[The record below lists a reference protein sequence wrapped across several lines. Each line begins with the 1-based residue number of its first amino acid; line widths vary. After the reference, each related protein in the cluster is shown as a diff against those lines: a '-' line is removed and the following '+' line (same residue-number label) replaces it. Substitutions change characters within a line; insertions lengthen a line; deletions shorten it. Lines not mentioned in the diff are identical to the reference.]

1 MKPATKPA
9 TKQWTTSPSA
19 VAGAVTKHGAVLL
32 VSLAAIVP
40 IYFMVSTSFK
50 TEVQYAQSQLALP
63 TSPTLV
69 NYEQILGNPMFLTWI
84 RNSFLLTVLSVGIG
98 ITISA
103 LAAYA
108 LACMDFPGR
117 HVVFMV
123 FVALLGA
130 PAVTVAIPLFRV
142 MVEAKLINTL
152 QGAVV
157 AYVGL
162 MIPYTTYFLTGFFRR
177 LPPALFEAA
186 KLDGADHLMIFRKI
200 AAPAVAPRRHH
211 ARDRQ
216 HPLGVERA
224 VDRHH
229 LPAAQRQEDA
239 HGRAHS
245 LPRRV
250 LEQRPGNHGGPRHR
264 GVADVRA
271 VRDRC
276 AVLPLGLHGRLGEVT
291 VTLVLP
297 VVDCVPGRDPHRCHG
312 LRLQRPVGPAAAA
325 GLPASRG
332 GGDRLVPGAGHQRG
346 AAARPR
352 ADEGRC
358 GSARSVR
365 STAFSVVGLPV
376 GILLF
381 EHFDPMWVTGLMG
394 LVLLGYAAYGLVGAG
409 TMAVRRHWVAPSG
422 ILGGSWRRA
431 PA

>member
-1 MKPATKPA
+1 MKPTAKPA

-50 TEVQYAQSQLALP
+50 TEVQYAESQLALP

-69 NYEQILGNPMFLTWI
+69 NYQQIFGNPMFLTWI
-84 RNSFLLTVLSVGIG
+84 RNSFLLTLLSVGIG

-177 LPPALFEAA
+177 LPRPCS
-186 KLDGADHLMIFRKI
+186 
-200 AAPAVAPRRHH
+200 RR
-211 ARDRQ
+211 
-216 HPLGVERA
+216 P
-224 VDRHH
+224 
-229 LPAAQRQEDA
+229 
-239 HGRAHS
+239 S
-245 LPRRV
+245 
-250 LEQRPGNHGGPRHR
+250 
-264 GVADVRA
+264 
-271 VRDRC
+271 
-276 AVLPLGLHGRLGEVT
+276 
-291 VTLVLP
+291 
-297 VVDCVPGRDPHRCHG
+297 
-312 LRLQRPVGPAAAA
+312 
-325 GLPASRG
+325 
-332 GGDRLVPGAGHQRG
+332 
-346 AAARPR
+346 
-352 ADEGRC
+352 
-358 GSARSVR
+358 
-365 STAFSVVGLPV
+365 STEP
-376 GILLF
+376 
-381 EHFDPMWVTGLMG
+381 T
-394 LVLLGYAAYGLVGAG
+394 
-409 TMAVRRHWVAPSG
+409 T
-422 ILGGSWRRA
+422 
-431 PA
+431 

>member
-1 MKPATKPA
+1 MSTATRSAMKPTTKPA

-50 TEVQYAQSQLALP
+50 TEVQYAESQLALP

-69 NYEQILGNPMFLTWI
+69 NYQQIFGNPMFLTWI

-186 KLDGADHLMIFRKI
+186 KLDGANHLMIFRKI
-200 AAPAVAPRRHH
+200 ALPLSRPGVITLAIVNTLWVWNELLIAIIFLQRNDKRTLMAGLTLFQGEFSSNVPAVM
-211 ARDRQ
+211 
-216 HPLGVERA
+216 
-224 VDRHH
+224 
-229 LPAAQRQEDA
+229 
-239 HGRAHS
+239 
-245 LPRRV
+245 
-250 LEQRPGNHGGPRHR
+250 
-264 GVADVRA
+264 
-271 VRDRC
+271 
-276 AVLPLGLHGRLGEVT
+276 
-291 VTLVLP
+291 
-297 VVDCVPGRDPHRCHG
+297 
-312 LRLQRPVGPAAAA
+312 A
-325 GLPASRG
+325 GLAI
-332 GGDRLVPGAGHQRG
+332 
-346 AAARPR
+346 AA
-352 ADEGRC
+352 
-358 GSARSVR
+358 
-365 STAFSVVGLPV
+365 LPMFV
-376 GILLF
+376 LY
-381 EHFDPMWVTGLMG
+381 VTGVRYFLSGFM
-394 LVLLGYAAYGLVGAG
+394 AG
-409 TMAVRRHWVAPSG
+409 SEK
-422 ILGGSWRRA
+422 
-431 PA
+431 